1 MQIISVTNN
10 KNVPPTNFR
19 VFACDDDI
27 LLYYV
32 FNGSIISYIN
42 VKQSC
47 TYDSLSHFNGQIL

>member
-1 MQIISVTNN
+1 MS
-10 KNVPPTNFR
+10 PPTNFR

-32 FNGSIISYIN
+32 FNGSVISYIN

-47 TYDSLSHFNGQIL
+47 TYDPLNHFNGQIL